1 MAPGDTNMAT
11 AGVFLWI
18 HHLPNYANGIERP
31 VSVVDVQFNRLRG
44 EDSAAV

>member
-18 HHLPNYANGIERP
+18 HHLPNYGNGIEWP
-31 VSVVDVQFNRLRG
+31 ISVVDVQFNRLLG
-44 EDSAAV
+44 EASAGV